1 MIIPIKH
8 RVDWELT
15 RQIKQMQI
23 NKDNARENKNRFDHA
38 YNFVDKVMLTYH
50 TAYKYETPYKGPF
63 VITRCFTNGTVN
75 LKYGATEIRHNLC

>member
-50 TAYKYETPYKGPF
+50 TAYK
-63 VITRCFTNGTVN
+63 
-75 LKYGATEIRHNLC
+75 